1 MESVGTVAVLGILTP
16 TRMATLLAL
25 TAILVLLIADRRLAL
40 IPLLAQYVLIGLLIG
55 AQLYHPILVVRIVLG
70 VAVCLILYLSARH
83 YSTRVIS
90 GASWAWGAGGASPVF
105 RLFVGLLGMLIAYGL
120 WRSYPW
126 ASIPTT
132 VNLISYLLMVIGL
145 LTVLI
150 GSEPLRIGLGLLMFV
165 NGFETMYFFLEQSF
179 VVIGMLGSMQILLA
193 LAVAYFTETWLNESP
208 AREEEE

>member
-1 MESVGTVAVLGILTP
+1 MDSVGTVAILNILTP

-40 IPLLAQYVLIGLLIG
+40 IPLLTQYVLIGLLIG
-55 AQLYHPILVVRIVLG
+55 AQLYRPIVLVRIMLG
-70 VAVCLILYLSARH
+70 LAVCLILYLSARH
-83 YSTRVIS
+83 HSARVIS
-90 GASWAWGAGGASPVF
+90 GASWAWGGGGASSVF
-105 RLFVGLLGMLIAYGL
+105 RLFVGLLGLLIAYGL

-132 VNLISYLLMVIGL
+132 VNLVSYLLMVIGL
-145 LTVLI
+145 LAVLI
-150 GSEPLRIGLGLLMFV
+150 SSEPLRIGLGLLMFV

-193 LAVAYFTETWLNESP
+193 LAVAHFTEIWLGESP
-208 AREEEE
+208 AWEDAE